1 MPAGSPAAAAA
12 PRPRPRRV
20 ALRQV
25 DDFPLYE
32 LTDSRPT
39 PSVYA
44 RTDTTGFACTVF
56 FGAGGEPIMGRNF
69 DFHDQ
74 PALLLRH
81 RPPGEYASISM
92 VDISYLGF
100 DRANL
105 HRRCAHGDQLRG
117 ASRLPFDGMNERGL
131 AVAMAQVPGAR
142 SPAGER
148 AAGSLGVMRLVLD
161 EAATVAE
168 AVAIFRRTA
177 VDFSGG
183 PPLHY
188 LVADASGDSAV
199 VEYVDGRV
207 EVIPRGERPFQAMTN
222 FVLTGGAPDDD
233 RYRTAMGTLRR
244 TGGRLTPATTLAL
257 LARTAQP
264 HTRWSVAYDLRART
278 AHVVMGQKYGGRV
291 ADVQRG
297 TRKLLIRLPPS
308 VQLGQARAAAAAPQR
323 EDVEAVEHADV
334 LHERRG
340 SA

>member
-1 MPAGSPAAAAA
+1 MRRLLVALCLLAAGCGGSESA
-12 PRPRPRRV
+12 PSDDV
-20 ALRQV
+20 ALRKV

-44 RTDTTGFACTVF
+44 RTDTNGFACTVF
-56 FGAGGEPIMGRNF
+56 FGAGGEPIMARNF

-81 RPPGEYASISM
+81 RPPGAYASISM
-92 VDISYLGF
+92 VDMSYLGF

-105 HRRCAHGDQLRG
+105 HKLDDARERRALRR

-131 AVAMAQVPGAR
+131 AVAMAQVPDAR
-142 SPAGER
+142 SPASER
-148 AAGSLGVMRLVLD
+148 PAGSLGVMRLVLD
-161 EAATVAE
+161 EAATVRE

-177 VDFSGG
+177 IDFSGG

-188 LVADASGDSAV
+188 MVADASGDSAV

-207 EVIPRGERPFQAMTN
+207 VAIPRGKQPYQAMTN
-222 FVLTGGAPDDD
+222 FVLTGDAPDDD

-244 TGGRLTPATTLAL
+244 SGGSLNAASTLDL
-257 LARTAQP
+257 LARVAQP

-291 ADVQRG
+291 LRF
-297 TRKLLIRLPPS
+297 S
-308 VQLGQARAAAAAPQR
+308 VAG
-323 EDVEAVEHADV
+323 
-334 LHERRG
+334 G
-340 SA
+340 SS

>member
-1 MPAGSPAAAAA
+1 MPAARRLWRRRRAGPA
-12 PRPRPRRV
+12 PL

-81 RPPGEYASISM
+81 RPPGKYASISM
-92 VDISYLGF
+92 VDLSYLGF
-100 DRANL
+100 DRAKL
-105 HRRCAHGDQLRG
+105 HALRHGDQLRG

-161 EAATVAE
+161 EAATVEE
-168 AVAIFRRTA
+168 AVAILRRTP

-222 FVLTGGAPDDD
+222 FVLTGGTPDD
-233 RYRTAMGTLRR
+233 RYRTAMSTLRR
-244 TGGRLTPATTLAL
+244 SGGRLTPETTLAL

-291 ADVQRG
+291 L
-297 TRKLLIRLPPS
+297 TFS
-308 VQLGQARAAAAAPQR
+308 VA
-323 EDVEAVEHADV
+323 
-334 LHERRG
+334 RG
-340 SA
+340 SS

>member
-1 MPAGSPAAAAA
+1 MRAVRRLLVALCLLVAGCGGAAACARA
-12 PRPRPRRV
+12 V

-81 RPPGEYASISM
+81 RPPGKYASLSM

-105 HRRCAHGDQLRG
+105 RRVRHGDSCATPR
-117 ASRLPFDGMNERGL
+117 ACPFDGMNERGL
-131 AVAMAQVPGAR
+131 AVAMAQVPDAR
-142 SPAGER
+142 SPVGRTGRGLARRDATRARRGGER
-148 AAGSLGVMRLVLD
+148 RARRSRSSAAPRSTSP
-161 EAATVAE
+161 AA
-168 AVAIFRRTA
+168 RRCTTWSPTRA
-177 VDFSGG
+177 GT
-183 PPLHY
+183 
-188 LVADASGDSAV
+188 SAV

-207 EVIPRGERPFQAMTN
+207 HVIPRGERPFQAMTN
-222 FVLTGGAPDDD
+222 FVLTGGTPPTTATARPRPRCAAP
-233 RYRTAMGTLRR
+233 AAA
-244 TGGRLTPATTLAL
+244 LTPGSTLAL
-257 LARTAQP
+257 LARVAQP

-278 AHVVMGQKYGGRV
+278 AHVVMGQKYGG
-291 ADVQRG
+291 A
-297 TRKLLIRLPPS
+297 S
-308 VQLGQARAAAAAPQR
+308 
-323 EDVEAVEHADV
+323 
-334 LHERRG
+334 
-340 SA
+340 